1 MPEIKDIELRSD
13 RVRKIVG
20 KIPPAVDRYGISVIG
35 LLLVVMVGVSMIIP
49 YKETMTFT
57 VSFSPEASCKSGI
70 AFVDSQQVASLGTGM
85 YMSFDMFGEKEEAII
100 KKISSHRIN
109 GKYQVEVELM
119 GGDEITIPLEV
130 EGKITILEKTWFQ
143 MIVGK

>member
-20 KIPPAVDRYGISVIG
+20 KIPPAIDRYGISVIG

-49 YKETMTFT
+49 YKETVCLP
-57 VSFSPEASCKSGI
+57 VSFSPEVSSRKGI
-70 AFVDSQQVASLGTGM
+70 ALADSQQVASLGTGM

-109 GKYQVEVELM
+109 GKYQVEVELLND
-119 GGDEITIPLEV
+119 DEITIPMKV
-130 EGKITILEKTWFQ
+130 EGKIGLMDKN
-143 MIVGK
+143 